1 MIHSKW
7 SSNQSSVDHS
17 MILSSFQM
25 IVIQNNSV
33 RKHFYK
39 NERKKISNCSF
50 NREVIYSWILEDFK
64 TSNFAV
70 CLLTATA
77 RLRMVNV
84 SFSVPT
90 DSEGSKMAP
99 LSLSL
104 LMWNCILSIIPTIIM
119 PSLGLYLFCVFPQ
132 SLCKL
137 L

>member
-1 MIHSKW
+1 
-7 SSNQSSVDHS
+7 
-17 MILSSFQM
+17 M

-90 DSEGSKMAP
+90 DSKGSKMAP
-99 LSLSL
+99 LGCRKETVWVSGSWVIFSLAR
-104 LMWNCILSIIPTIIM
+104 
-119 PSLGLYLFCVFPQ
+119 
-132 SLCKL
+132 
-137 L
+137 